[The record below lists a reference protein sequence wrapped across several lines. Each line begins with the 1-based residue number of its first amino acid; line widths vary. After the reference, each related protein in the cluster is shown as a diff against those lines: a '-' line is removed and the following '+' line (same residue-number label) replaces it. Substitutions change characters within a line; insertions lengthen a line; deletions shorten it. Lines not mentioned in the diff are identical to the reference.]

1 MTEPGVSAREVTKC
15 VACATELAPAT
26 LACPSC
32 QTLVHS
38 SELKELAA
46 TAEARKA
53 DQDLVGA
60 RDAWSRALALLPPG
74 TQQHDAVRERV
85 NTLNGTI
92 AQAASPNRATKNPN
106 APRWKRAL
114 TGGLAVVLLAIGK
127 LKFLILGLTKAS
139 TFLSMFAFFGLYW
152 SAFGWP
158 LALGLVVSIYIHEM
172 GHVAEIR
179 RFGIDAG
186 APMFIP
192 GLGAL
197 IRLRQHVDD
206 PVTDARIGLA
216 GPLWGLG
223 AGIAA
228 WLVALATHSPTWLA
242 IAQLGGYVNL
252 FNLIPI
258 WQLDGSR
265 GFHALDRGARWMVVA
280 AIGATWYVTGQRL
293 LFLVGAVGV
302 FRALQAT
309 SVRTDRRTLVTF
321 IGLIALLS
329 MLAGLRVNLATES
342 TRRASSEEPASRVE
356 R

>member
-1 MTEPGVSAREVTKC
+1 VTEPGVAAREVSRC
-15 VACATELAPAT
+15 AACATELAPDM

-38 SELKELAA
+38 NLLKDLAA
-46 TAEARKA
+46 TAEARRAAK
-53 DQDLVGA
+53 DLVGA
-60 RDAWSRALALLPPG
+60 RDAWNRALGLLPAG
-74 TQQHDAVRERV
+74 TQQHDAVREHV
-85 NTLNGTI
+85 NSLN
-92 AQAASPNRATKNPN
+92 AAIVQDASAKPAAKDPN
-106 APRWKRAL
+106 APRWKRGL
-114 TGGLAVVLLAIGK
+114 TGVLAVLLLALGK
-127 LKFLILGLTKAS
+127 LKFLLLGLTKAS
-139 TFLSMFAFFGLYW
+139 TFLSMFAFFGVYW

-179 RFGIDAG
+179 RLGLAAG
-186 APMFIP
+186 APLFIP

-216 GPLWGLG
+216 GPIWGLG

-228 WLVALATHSPTWLA
+228 WLVARASGSHTWFA
-242 IAQLGGYVNL
+242 IAQLGGYINL

-265 GFHALDRGARWMVVA
+265 GFHALDRAGRWMVVA
-280 AIGATWYVTGQRL
+280 AIAATWFATGQGL

-321 IGLIALLS
+321 IGLIVLLS
-329 MLAGLRVNLATES
+329 MLAEVRVVTS
-342 TRRASSEEPASRVE
+342 
-356 R
+356 

>member
-1 MTEPGVSAREVTKC
+1 M
-15 VACATELAPAT
+15 

-32 QTLVHS
+32 RTLVHS
-38 SELKELAA
+38 SLLKDLAA
-46 TAEARKA
+46 KAEERRAAK
-53 DQDLVGA
+53 DLVGA
-60 RDAWSRALALLPPG
+60 RDAWNRALGLLPAG
-74 TQQHDAVRERV
+74 TRQHDAVREHV
-85 NTLNGTI
+85 TTLNAAI
-92 AQAASPNRATKNPN
+92 AQDGSPKPAAKDAS
-106 APRWKRAL
+106 APAWKRGL
-114 TGGLAVVLLAIGK
+114 TGVVAVLLLAIGK

-139 TFLSMFAFFGLYW
+139 TFLSMFAFFGVYW

-179 RFGIDAG
+179 RLGIEAG
-186 APMFIP
+186 APFFIP

-197 IRLRQHVDD
+197 VRLRQHIDD

-216 GPLWGLG
+216 GPIWGLC

-228 WLVALATHSPTWLA
+228 WLVGRATGSHAWFA
-242 IAQLGGYVNL
+242 IAQLTGYINL

-265 GFHALDRGARWMVVA
+265 GFHALDQRARWMVVA
-280 AIGATWYVTGQRL
+280 AIGATWFVTEQRL
-293 LFLVGAVGV
+293 LFLVGAVGI

-309 SVRTDRRTLVTF
+309 TVRTDRRTLVTF

-329 MLAGLRVNLATES
+329 MLAETRVATS
-342 TRRASSEEPASRVE
+342 
-356 R
+356 